1 MCLLCVHSA
10 VGCDPSALWYTMPN
24 AENAMIHT
32 FGTHSRSLLWWPCMA
47 RFSCVFL
54 LLVWM
59 RHGHYHF
66 AARLPSTCTI
76 AQNPTLTLT
85 KCVSHGNIFF
95 FLFILLCLVPLRC
108 FDRASYGPSNSWYTV
123 FRFCTFVENTTS
135 LAALLIS
142 ILFFFSV
149 VPSLALTLFSR
160 PEPLPSAVTVVQ
172 LISISFFQIHSH

>member
-108 FDRASYGPSNSWYTV
+108 FDRASYGAIEQLIH
-123 FRFCTFVENTTS
+123 RFP
-135 LAALLIS
+135 LLHLCGKHNLTRCVVDFYFI
-142 ILFFFSV
+142 FFFSRSV
-149 VPSLALTLFSR
+149 V
-160 PEPLPSAVTVVQ
+160 
-172 LISISFFQIHSH
+172 SINSF